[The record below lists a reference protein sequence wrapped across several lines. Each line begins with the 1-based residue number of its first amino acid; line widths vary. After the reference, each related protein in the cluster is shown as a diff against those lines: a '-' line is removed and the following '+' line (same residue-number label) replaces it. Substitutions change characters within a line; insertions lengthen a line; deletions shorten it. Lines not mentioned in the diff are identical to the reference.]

1 MNQLVKRITI
11 LSIVVMT
18 WGTSVFSQETAT
30 AAEKEAAY
38 TKVITERAD
47 KIVQALN
54 ISDQKK
60 ALKVRDIIAGQY
72 RRLNNI
78 HEARK
83 ASVKSAKELNKENKA
98 LGDSA
103 VKKIEEEEKLQLSK
117 LHTAYLKSL
126 SAELNPQ
133 QVEAVKDGMTYRVL
147 PITYNGYLQ
156 MLPNLTEDQKKQIL
170 AYLTEAREFAMDA
183 ESSEKK
189 HGWFGK
195 YKGKINNYLS
205 AAGINM
211 KQASIDWQNRI
222 KQEEAKKKM

>member
-47 KIVQALN
+47 KIVQALS

-72 RRLNNI
+72 RGLNNI

-83 ASVKSAKELNKENKA
+83 ASVKSAKEINKENRA
-98 LGDSA
+98 LADSA